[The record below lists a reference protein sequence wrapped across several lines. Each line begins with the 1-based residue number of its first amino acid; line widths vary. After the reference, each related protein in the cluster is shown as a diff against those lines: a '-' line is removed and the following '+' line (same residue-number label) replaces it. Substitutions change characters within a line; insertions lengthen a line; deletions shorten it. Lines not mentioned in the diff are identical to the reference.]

1 MSLAPRHPVYRHPLY
16 PDRVV
21 RHLVLE
27 PWAAYPE
34 ASRQDSWAG
43 ALAGK
48 RVVVVHAFRHS
59 ILRQQ
64 ARLAEAWGAAAERV
78 MPPSAKVVLVPAV
91 MNVAGRTDGLGDW
104 RATLDTLVRR
114 VDAVGPFDVA
124 LLSCGGLAQLLGQHL
139 FDTNR
144 SAVVVGG
151 ALQVWFGVLGK
162 RWKKPA
168 QSRSHPLAQALAA
181 HRPGWLLHPL
191 PEDTPS
197 AKDLDKMGHTADGLY
212 W

>member
-1 MSLAPRHPVYRHPLY
+1 MGAQERNTLDVLHRHAQDAWRLQRRHGE
-16 PDRVV
+16 RAGRGGAASWV
-21 RHLVLE
+21 RLRRRPHQRRRRSQHGL
-27 PWAAYPE
+27 
-34 ASRQDSWAG
+34 
-43 ALAGK
+43 
-48 RVVVVHAFRHS
+48 

-64 ARLAEAWGAAAERV
+64 ARLAEAWGSAAERV

-91 MNVAGRTDGLGDW
+91 MNVAGRTDGLGGW

-151 ALQVWFGVLGK
+151 ALQVWFGILGK